1 MIFFEDTLSE
11 RQRIEEAIKKYGY
24 ASEHNFWWYQCQ
36 ANKESKNIF
45 AEYEDG
51 TGLLTIKKKDK
62 YIIFSSPLAP
72 ESRRVPVIIEYLNCV
87 FQSQKI
93 KKVTFE
99 IENELYKKLIK
110 ALPATLKARKINYSL
125 TCPVYNLENFE
136 PDLPGNRWKTLR
148 KEKNK
153 FYRNHSVLISDA
165 KTYKDK
171 GALHYIINEWRKK
184 RSGHDRT
191 HLSPYHNFINE
202 NFKGS
207 TEARILIVDEKT
219 CGINAGWMIPNS
231 NRFYGSLGI
240 HDYSISGLGDILY
253 LEDLT
258 WLKTKGYKEADMGG
272 GETALTNFKNKFRP
286 ESFYRTYIFSVVKQ

>member
-93 KKVTFE
+93 EKVTFE
-99 IENELYKKLIK
+99 LEDELYKKLIK

-125 TCPVYNLENFE
+125 TCPVYNL
-136 PDLPGNRWKTLR
+136 D
-148 KEKNK
+148 
-153 FYRNHSVLISDA
+153 
-165 KTYKDK
+165 
-171 GALHYIINEWRKK
+171 
-184 RSGHDRT
+184 
-191 HLSPYHNFINE
+191 NFINE

-258 WLKTKGYKEADMGG
+258 WLKTKGYKEADMGC
-272 GETALTNFKNKFRP
+272 GETSLTNFKNKFRP